1 MEEKIIN
8 FIAALRSTGVRISL
22 AESTDAF
29 NAVNFM
35 GIKYRETFRLS
46 LRATLIKNATDLNK
60 FDELFPYFFDSLN
73 APPMMNINRDLTPEE
88 LQMLASALQEF
99 NARLRKAL
107 ERLLNGEQLTKD
119 ELDQVGKLVGLNNV
133 DDMRY
138 RDWMVQ
144 RMKRAL
150 GYKDIQN
157 AIRELADLLKELGLD
172 KERLDQIREMLKE
185 NQRALDKQ
193 LRQYSGQKISENIP
207 KGDSDEARDDL
218 FNRPF
223 SSLTDR
229 EMMYLRKEV
238 QRLAT
243 ILRTRVALR
252 QKRAK
257 SGQLDAKSTIRAN
270 LKHGNVP
277 FLIKHREKNL
287 RPNLVVICDV
297 STSMRFCS
305 ELMLS
310 LIYALQDLI
319 KKTSSFAF
327 IDHIE
332 YITPNLSVR
341 QPDEAVKQV
350 LERMPA
356 GYYNTDLGNSLRN
369 FADDYMDKLDNKTT
383 LIIVGDGRNNYN
395 DPRLDIFQVMA
406 RRSRRTIWLNPEMP
420 ALWGSGDSDMLK
432 YIPACDDILHVSN
445 LKELSTAVDQLLTGK

>member
-35 GIKYRETFRLS
+35 GIKNRETFRLS

-369 FADDYMDKLDNKTT
+369 FADDYIDKLDNKTT

>member
-1 MEEKIIN
+1 MDERIIN
-8 FIAALRSTGVRISL
+8 FISALRSGGVRISL

-29 NAVNFM
+29 NAVDFL
-35 GIKYRETFRLS
+35 GIKDREEFRIS
-46 LRATLIKNATDLNK
+46 LRSTLVKDAEDLHV

-73 APPMMNINRDLTPEE
+73 APPMMNITQSLTPEE
-88 LQMLASALQEF
+88 IKMLVKALQEF

-107 ERLLNGEQLTKD
+107 ERLLKGEQLSQE
-119 ELDQVGKLVGLNNV
+119 ELDQIGRLVGLNSV

-138 RDWMVQ
+138 QEWMVQ

-150 GYKDIQN
+150 GFKDIQN
-157 AIRELADLLKELGLD
+157 AIRELMELLNELGFD
-172 KERLDQIREMLKE
+172 KDRLDQIREILKE

-193 LRQYSGQKISENIP
+193 LQQYSGQRISENLP
-207 KGDSDEARDDL
+207 KNTPDDPRDGL
-218 FNRPF
+218 STRPF

-229 EMMYLRKEV
+229 EMMILRREV
-238 QRLAT
+238 QRLAVV
-243 ILRTRVALR
+243 LRTRIALR

-277 FLIKHREKNL
+277 FEIKHREKSL
-287 RPNLVVICDV
+287 KPKLVVICDV

-310 LIYALQDLI
+310 LIYALQDQI
-319 KKTSSFAF
+319 NKTSAFAF

-332 YITPNLSVR
+332 YITPDLSVR
-341 QPDEAVKQV
+341 QPNEAIRQV

-356 GYYNTDLGNSLRN
+356 GYYNTDLGNSLDN
-369 FADDYMDKLDNKTT
+369 FSEDFMDRLDNKTT

-395 DPRLDIFQVMA
+395 DPRLEIFQVMS

-420 ALWGSGDSDMLK
+420 ALWGTGDSDMLK